1 MTDLLTTLDPSARGG
16 DPDAPGARA
25 LLAHV
30 MSEPAPVRRRRLL
43 RPALVAVAAG
53 LVVTLTPP
61 QIVTSYANAAVEIH
75 LEGRQY
81 VARILDPFADHERFT
96 EAFRAVGLDVRIRP
110 LPVSPLSAGRSLGM
124 MIGGTFDR
132 PGEIGGEFAYDGVVL
147 SADPEPK
154 GCEPARPGCSLI
166 VRVPEGFPGSVHIR
180 LGRPARPGED
190 YADFDRALAPG
201 GPLHGV
207 RLRHGAPVKD
217 VRAEAERR
225 GLRVTYQR
233 IEIAADGGL
242 SFADVTPGDRWTVWN
257 AWQVR
262 EGVVRLLVTERR
274 LGENPFYNGSAPPP
288 DLEG

>member
-1 MTDLLTTLDPSARGG
+1 MIDLLTDPSRKGG

-30 MSEPAPVRRRRLL
+30 MSESAKVRRRRVL

-53 LVVTLTPP
+53 LVVTLMPP
-61 QIVTSYANAAVEIH
+61 QPVTSYANAAVEIR

-110 LPVSPLSAGRSLGM
+110 LPVSPLSAGRSLGL
-124 MIGGTFDR
+124 MIAGTFDR
-132 PGEIGGEFAYDGVVL
+132 PEEIGGEFAYDGVVL
-147 SADPEPK
+147 SANPEPE
-154 GCEPARPGCSLI
+154 GCAPARPGCSMI
-166 VRVPEGFPGSVHIR
+166 VRVPAGFPGSVDVR

-190 YADFDRALAPG
+190 YADFDKALGPG

-207 RLRHGAPVKD
+207 RLRDGAPVRE

-225 GLRVTYQR
+225 GLRVTYR
-233 IEIAADGGL
+233 RVDIAADGGL
-242 SFADVTPGDRWTVWN
+242 SFTDVTPGDQWTVWN

-274 LGENPFYNGSAPPP
+274 LSQNPFYNGSAPPP
-288 DLEG
+288 NL

>member
-1 MTDLLTTLDPSARGG
+1 MTDLLATLDPSRKGG
-16 DPDAPGARA
+16 DPGAPGARA

-30 MSEPAPVRRRRLL
+30 MSTSAPVRRRRFL
-43 RPALVAVAAG
+43 RPVLVAVAAG

-61 QIVTSYANAAVEIH
+61 QFVTSYANAAVEIH
-75 LEGRQY
+75 LEGEQY
-81 VARILDPFADHERFT
+81 VARVLDPFADHERFT

-110 LPVSPLSAGRSLGM
+110 LPVSPLSAGTSLGM

-132 PGEIGGEFAYDGVVL
+132 PDEIGGEFAYGGVVL
-147 SADPEPK
+147 SADLEPK
-154 GCEPARPGCSLI
+154 GCAPAAPGCAMI
-166 VRVPEGFPGSVHIR
+166 VRVPAGFPGSVDIR

-190 YADFDRALAPG
+190 YADYDKALGPG

-207 RLRHGAPVKD
+207 RLRHGAPVKE

-233 IEIAADGGL
+233 IEIGPGGGL
-242 SFADVTPGDRWTVWN
+242 SFVDDTPGDQWTVWN

-274 LGENPFYNGSAPPP
+274 LSQNPFYNGSAPPP
-288 DLEG
+288 NL